1 MVGVGASESLRK
13 LDSKLRKKLLLPI
26 VLELKQ
32 RIYVEHRILKFNSRW
47 KFVLLHDTEVGKCER
62 CNFGNSI

>member
-1 MVGVGASESLRK
+1 MVGVGASENLRK
-13 LDSKLRKKLLLPI
+13 LDSKLRKKLL
-26 VLELKQ
+26 LELKQ